1 MAKFT
6 KLNIGDSVASGGG
19 RVWKKLSAESAEVQD
34 ELQGTWVLNETL
46 NYYTPP
52 INFNVSGNFNTVNSS
67 GDIISKELK
76 VISLY
81 KYSSSYFAC
90 TIGTVAQG
98 VNVAGQDRF
107 VFYDAKTSIA
117 GVNYSKG
124 KIDGYSSE
132 YGSFYS
138 NVVASSEKGISLR
151 TFTITSKLAEV
162 VDGDILLGWLKANA
176 TKTA

>member
-6 KLNIGDSVASGGG
+6 KLNIGDSVASSGG
-19 RVWKKLSAESAEVQD
+19 RAWKKLSAESAEVQD
-34 ELQGTWVLNETL
+34 ELAGTWVLNETL

-67 GDIISKELK
+67 GDIIPKELK

-81 KYSSSYFAC
+81 KYGSSYFAC

-98 VNVAGQDRF
+98 VNVSGEDRF
-107 VFYDAKTSIA
+107 VFYDYRTTIDDVK
-117 GVNYSKG
+117 YSTG

-132 YGSFYS
+132 YGAFYN
-138 NVVASSEKGISLR
+138 NVEASSEKGISLR